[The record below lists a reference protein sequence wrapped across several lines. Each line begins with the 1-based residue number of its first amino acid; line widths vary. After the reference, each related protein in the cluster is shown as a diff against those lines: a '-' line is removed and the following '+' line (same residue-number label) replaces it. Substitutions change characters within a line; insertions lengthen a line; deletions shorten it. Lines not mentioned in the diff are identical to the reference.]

1 MNDKNRF
8 IFLLGGADL
17 EMHTIRQLL
26 DKNGY
31 RYYDKH
37 LRWDNACLSAYR
49 KEIEDYTEDDIP
61 LWGGIELQED
71 MTPPTRY
78 ICIDHH
84 NSNAHKPSSL
94 EQLAELLE
102 IPLSR
107 QEQLIAANDRAYIP
121 GMKALQASDAEIAG
135 IRQADRACQGVT
147 EEEEKLAE
155 QAIREHI
162 QVCDNLIVVRAL
174 CHRFSPI
181 CDRLFPY
188 ERLLIYTDEEWMYY
202 GKQAER
208 LVKNFQ
214 SDIQHGGIFYGG
226 GPDGYI
232 GCKRKVY
239 TSSQIQQHIE
249 LIKNLMNHG
258 NI

>member
-1 MNDKNRF
+1 MNDKDRF
-8 IFLLGGADL
+8 LFLLGGADL
-17 EMHTIRQLL
+17 EMHTIRLLL

-31 RYYDKH
+31 RYYDRH

-49 KEIEDYTEDDIP
+49 KEIADYTEDVIS
-61 LWGGIELQED
+61 LWVGIELQED

-121 GMKALQASDAEIAG
+121 GMKALQASDEEISG

-155 QAIREHI
+155 QAIREHT
-162 QVCDNLIVVRAL
+162 QVYNNLIVVQAL

-188 ERLLIYTDEEWMYY
+188 ERLLVFTDEEWMYY
-202 GKQAER
+202 GKQTDR
-208 LVKNFQ
+208 LVEIFQ
-214 SDIQHGGIFYGG
+214 SDIQHGSIFYGG

-239 TSSQIQQHIE
+239 TSREIQQHVE

>member
-61 LWGGIELQED
+61 LWVGIELQED

-147 EEEEKLAE
+147 EEEEKLTE

>member
-61 LWGGIELQED
+61 LWVGIELQED

-94 EQLAELLE
+94 EQLAELLV

-147 EEEEKLAE
+147 EEEEKLTE

-239 TSSQIQQHIE
+239 TSREIQQHVE

>member
-61 LWGGIELQED
+61 LWVGIELQED

-239 TSSQIQQHIE
+239 TSREIQQHVE